1 MQSTPCRDLLF
12 VHPNL
17 WHIVGGNMFRVKVNE
32 NKREV
37 SWHLVRRAGLQEK

>member
-1 MQSTPCRDLLF
+1 MQLNPCRDLLF

-17 WHIVGGNMFRVKVNE
+17 WHIVGGNTFRVKVNE

-37 SWHLVRRAGLQEK
+37 SCQLVRRAGLQEK